1 MSDATKVI
9 ELPEYEPKRYAEDYL
24 PEHVLGEIRNQY
36 RKQVDIDWLSPTA
49 DETWELTNEGYAGR
63 VNLPDGWTLILEP
76 KVTLANLFGMLEYA
90 YDLESAEFLEGTYD
104 ADSIEG
110 FFDRVANILA
120 QNVIRRSNQGFHKE
134 YVAKEETA
142 EFVRGKIDV
151 EKTAR
156 EPWKPEVHQTRRDL
170 TADIE
175 DNRILF
181 WTLWKV
187 LSSDLLRDQTRTK
200 VRRAVR
206 SLQDIASLQEYAAS
220 DCTGRSYRRLNS
232 DYDFMHSLCYLLLD
246 NSGPTRERGD
256 HQMVPF
262 TVDMPTLY
270 ERFVARWLDDHLPS
284 PFSAQAQQTVTIH
297 QSPSIQFDVD
307 IVIRRD
313 GEVVAVADTKYKQ
326 RSQPDTSDIEQVIA
340 YAEAYDVEEA
350 YLVYPEDLST
360 DFEFTVGDVRVRDLQ
375 FHLEGDLAANGDS
388 FRSDLLRALR
398 VPLSA

>member
-1 MSDATKVI
+1 MSDASKVI
-9 ELPEYEPKRYAEDYL
+9 ELPEYEPKRFTESEL
-24 PEHVLGEIRNQY
+24 PEHVLGEIRSQY
-36 RKQVDIDWLSPTA
+36 EKQVDINWLSPSV
-49 DETWELTNEGYAGR
+49 DETWELVNDGYAGR
-63 VNLPDGWTLILEP
+63 VNLPDDWTLVLEP
-76 KVTLANLFGMLEYA
+76 KVTLSNLFGMLEYA

-120 QNVIRRSNQGFHKE
+120 QNVIRRSNQGFHKQYISKDE
-134 YVAKEETA
+134 NS

-156 EPWKPEVHQTRRDL
+156 EPWKPKVHQTRRDL

-175 DNRILF
+175 DNRILL

-187 LSSDLLRDQTRTK
+187 LSSDLLQDQTRTK

-206 SLQDIASLQEYAAS
+206 SLQDIASLQEYTAS

-246 NSGPTRERGD
+246 NSGPTRERGE

-270 ERFVARWLDDHLPS
+270 ERFVARWLSDHLPS
-284 PFSAQAQQTVTIH
+284 PFNVQAQQTISVH
-297 QSPSIQFDVD
+297 SSPSIQFDVD
-307 IVIRRD
+307 LVIRRD
-313 GEVVAVADTKYKQ
+313 GEVIAVADTKYKQ
-326 RSQPDTSDIEQVIA
+326 RSQPDTSDIEQVVA
-340 YAEAYDVEEA
+340 YAESFGVEEA

-360 DFEFTVGDVRVRDLQ
+360 DFEFNVGEIRVRDLQ
-375 FHLEGDLAANGDS
+375 FYVDGDLAANGDR
-388 FRSDLLRALR
+388 FKNELMRALR
-398 VPLSA
+398 SRVVA